1 MLLSIYIDKAVE
13 KDLSRVSIGRSF
25 GFLMSTKAVEKDLN
39 RVNIGRSLGFLMS
52 TKT

>member
-1 MLLSIYIDKAVE
+1 MLPSIYIDKAVE
-13 KDLSRVSIGRSF
+13 KDLSRASIGRSF

-39 RVNIGRSLGFLMS
+39 RVSIGRSFGFLMS

>member
-1 MLLSIYIDKAVE
+1 MLPSIYIDKAVE
-13 KDLSRVSIGRSF
+13 KDLGRVSIGRCF